1 MTVRELIQKV
11 LLEAPGLDAEVYF
24 DKFEL
29 PGEFELVNIV
39 DIKNCGS
46 NDGLFFIFKNTI

>member
-1 MTVRELIQKV
+1 MTVRELIQKI
-11 LLEAPGLDAEVYF
+11 LSEAPDFDAEVYF

-29 PGEFELVNIV
+29 PGKFELVDIV

>member
-1 MTVRELIQKV
+1 MTVRELIQKI
-11 LLEAPGLDAEVYF
+11 LSEAPDLDAEVYF

-29 PGEFELVNIV
+29 VDIV